1 MQCDRTQWRTNE
13 HAAHQDSTF
22 LSEIRGWTGFCQQVY
37 FMKPNFSA
45 IEGSFLEQALFSCSL
60 RSSPA
65 GWMTWMYMWNVAL
78 AEWCRLL
85 LQNDFSTL
93 YYGPKEYSIKRIYW
107 STRGFNVSTLFVQSV
122 FLHKYF
128 LCILERVTWI
138 SAVSHTCYQTAS
150 PTARAMHGH
159 YGRFVSCL
167 IVSSPHCWNTSTPP
181 APITPGQVQRIQF
194 WGSFGTSSRT
204 VQTLVQFHGLD
215 ECIPARSTYF
225 DFSLACILLFGS
237 SAVCSKIFFL

>member
-1 MQCDRTQWRTNE
+1 
-13 HAAHQDSTF
+13 
-22 LSEIRGWTGFCQQVY
+22 
-37 FMKPNFSA
+37 
-45 IEGSFLEQALFSCSL
+45 
-60 RSSPA
+60 
-65 GWMTWMYMWNVAL
+65 MWNVAL
-78 AEWCRLL
+78 AEWCRLF

-93 YYGPKEYSIKRIYW
+93 SYGPKEYSIKRIYW

-159 YGRFVSCL
+159 YGRFVS
-167 IVSSPHCWNTSTPP
+167 SPHCWNTSTPP

-225 DFSLACILLFGS
+225 DFPVGFCRLWFFSRLHPAVWFLCCLF
-237 SAVCSKIFFL
+237 KDIFPIIVLDCVSHDQN